1 MMRGAGGN
9 RRFGGKSLCTHID
22 IEFTSLSCVDFHVT
36 AGLMYDSII
45 FDVFPLRLDRPTL

>member
-1 MMRGAGGN
+1 MVIAVLVESRYV
-9 RRFGGKSLCTHID
+9 LDID

-36 AGLMYDSII
+36 TGLIYDSII